1 VDAALFQHLSRKMKE
16 THQPGFACSAAG
28 LFPFP
33 FGGPFDGPLPGPFA
47 GPFAGAWTM
56 CNLGSNGFK
65 WDLIFAESFQEQGQI
80 ALRFT

>member
-1 VDAALFQHLSRKMKE
+1 MDAALFQHLSRKMKE
-16 THQPGFACSAAG
+16 THQPGYACSAAG

-56 CNLGSNGFK
+56 CNLGKQWIQVGS
-65 WDLIFAESFQEQGQI
+65 DI
-80 ALRFT
+80 R